1 MKFTTT
7 TTTKLSQMSTAQ
19 NSVMSSQSDYQSSKH
34 STLQPCNQLYWWVAY
49 WGMPCKTVCLFP
61 FIKHGF
67 TILIYLKEK
76 ILALMNFQAQQ
87 RQKTHPRAK
96 SKLCTYAREIPCCL
110 TQESSVM
117 VSLSEAFTCKMNVC
131 SSEAGWTFWK
141 TSWSNAKKSPTYLHG
156 V

>member
-7 TTTKLSQMSTAQ
+7 TTKSSQMSTAQ
-19 NSVMSSQSDYQSSKH
+19 NSVMSSQFDYQSSKQ
-34 STLQPCNQLYWWVAY
+34 SPCNQLYWWVAY

-61 FIKHGF
+61 FIKHDF

-87 RQKTHPRAK
+87 RQKTHPRVK
-96 SKLCTYAREIPCCL
+96 FKLCTYAREIPCCL
-110 TQESSVM
+110 NQESFVM

-141 TSWSNAKKSPTYLHG
+141 TSWSNLKKSPTYLHG